1 LRSTSD
7 PTPAWRA
14 RQRSAIAV
22 AATALA
28 IALAWAL
35 RPLPALP
42 AIDAGLDAPAP
53 SDGGDGTAQPLDRAA
68 FAAAIWNPPAA
79 PELPA
84 VTVERTVPAP
94 PPRLQLIGIVQ
105 DTGDNGAVLLRAA
118 LYDPDTDKLHLVAS
132 GERVGAV
139 TVASIERGVVSL
151 ESAGRTSRLALREP
165 PRGNGGQ
172 P

>member
-28 IALAWAL
+28 ISLAWAL

-42 AIDAGLDAPAP
+42 VIDAGLDAPAP
-53 SDGGDGTAQPLDRAA
+53 SDGGEAAEPLDRDA
-68 FAAAIWNPPAA
+68 FAAAIWNPPDA
-79 PELPA
+79 PERPA
-84 VTVERTVPAP
+84 AAVEQTAPAP

-151 ESAGRTSRLALREP
+151 ESAGRTSRLLLREP